1 MRILDA
7 IWFRLLETA
16 IRVRDEERGDSMVNW
31 VVLAVGLAVAAAA
44 IVALLRPALET
55 AAHKIVSIIGG

>member
-1 MRILDA
+1 MRVLDA
-7 IWFRLLETA
+7 IWFRLCEA
-16 IRVRDEERGDSMVNW
+16 AQRAYEEERGDSMVNW
-31 VVLAVGLAVAAAA
+31 IVLAVGLAVAAAA

>member
-1 MRILDA
+1 MRLLDA
-7 IWFRLLETA
+7 IWFRLCETA
-16 IRVRDEERGDSMVNW
+16 QRAYEEERGDSMVNW
-31 VVLAVGLAVAAAA
+31 IVLAVGLAVAAAA

>member
-1 MRILDA
+1 MRLLDA
-7 IWFRLLETA
+7 IWFRFCETA
-16 IRVRDEERGDSMVNW
+16 QRVYEEERGDSMVNW
-31 VVLAVGLAVAAAA
+31 IVLAVGLAVAAAA